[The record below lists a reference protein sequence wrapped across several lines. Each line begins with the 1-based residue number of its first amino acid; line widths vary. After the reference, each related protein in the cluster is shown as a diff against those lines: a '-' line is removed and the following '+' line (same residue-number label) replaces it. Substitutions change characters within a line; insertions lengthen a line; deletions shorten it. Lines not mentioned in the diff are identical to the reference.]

1 MRLRD
6 GDPYGYNGEPLVGDA
21 LDMVLARGAEAFGWD
36 EARAKRRSGA
46 VRRGV
51 GVAAAAWK
59 SGVVGKGPDH
69 SAASVV
75 IETDGTVTLSTA
87 AADLGTGVRTTLG
100 QICAEALGVPL
111 DLVRLSPIDTD
122 VTPYDSGAFASR
134 SLYRNGQAVRL
145 AAAEARR
152 QVLDFASELMEIA
165 VDDLEL
171 RDGEVVAHGVPEKL
185 LALPALL
192 REGLRAGR
200 MFQGFGQAPR
210 SNAPTFSAAFAEVVV
225 DTDTGE
231 VRVARVLAVQDVGRA
246 INPQIVEGQIQGA
259 IHQGIGYALSEG
271 LVVDADSGT
280 VINGTYMDYRLLTS
294 ADSPPIDVLLVEE
307 ADGTGPYG
315 AKGIAEPG
323 IVVAAPAIA
332 NAILHA
338 TGASVRDLPMTPER
352 VLFALDE
359 H

>member
-1 MRLRD
+1 
-6 GDPYGYNGEPLVGDA
+6 
-21 LDMVLARGAEAFGWD
+21 
-36 EARAKRRSGA
+36 
-46 VRRGV
+46 
-51 GVAAAAWK
+51 
-59 SGVVGKGPDH
+59 
-69 SAASVV
+69 V
-75 IETDGTVTLSTA
+75 IVETDGTVTLSTA
-87 AADLGTGVRTTLG
+87 AADLGTGVRTALG
-100 QICAEALGVPL
+100 QICAQTMGVPL
-111 DLVRLSPIDTD
+111 DRVRLSPVDTD

-134 SLYRNGQAVRL
+134 SLYRNGEAVRL
-145 AAAEARR
+145 AAAEAHTRI
-152 QVLDFASELMEIA
+152 LEFASGQMEIA

-171 RDGEVVAHGVPEKL
+171 RDGDIVARGVPQQRTP
-185 LALPALL
+185 LAQLL

-210 SNAPTFSAAFAEVVV
+210 TNAPTFSACFAEVAV
-225 DTDTGE
+225 DTETGQ
-231 VRVARVLAVQDVGRA
+231 VRVERVLGVQDVGRA
-246 INPQIVEGQIQGA
+246 INAQIVEGQVQGA
-259 IHQGIGYALSEG
+259 IHQGIGYALAEG

-280 VINGTYMDYRLLTS
+280 VLNGTYMDYRLLTS

-352 VLFALDE
+352 VLDALDSMKGTTPVAS
-359 H
+359 